1 VQGARARGQGPRL
14 GRPAGRAGAHA
25 GARAPCHGRSTGR
38 RGAKGYGLGARGMVR
53 AAQGWGERRGE
64 GAATT
69 QPKRRK
75 RRRPSLEPR
84 RKPSIDGDSKV
95 RSMNQMHCDEAL
107 NETNA
112 AVSSDSADNARIGSN

>member
-1 VQGARARGQGPRL
+1 MAMGQQGSRCA
-14 GRPAGRAGAHA
+14 GRTCPRAGATPGEA
-25 GARAPCHGRSTGR
+25 RRPCRSSRGGKGALPWPLYWPTGR
-38 RGAKGYGLGARGMVR
+38 KGLR
-53 AAQGWGERRGE
+53 GWGERRGE

-84 RKPSIDGDSKV
+84 RKPSIDGDSEV

-107 NETNA
+107 NEMNA